1 MVSRPAPIRGNFNR
15 GNEHTIEFWEIH
27 FWTILNVL
35 FSWEIGQKLPGL
47 AGEGGDRSLAEVD
60 DPAETHMGYPRSQW
74 IIIFFRIQ
82 MTSLD
87 KFGVYPIL

>member
-15 GNEHTIEFWEIH
+15 GNEHEHTIDFWEIH
-27 FWTILNVL
+27 FWTILHVL

-60 DPAETHMGYPRSQW
+60 PADTHPLGTPDPNGSSS
-74 IIIFFRIQ
+74 FFAF
-82 MTSLD
+82 
-87 KFGVYPIL
+87 K